1 MKKLKWDSHYFHLG
15 WLKDFYKDNKEYINE
30 NMQDALLDAID
41 CMLYVEEISR
51 KAKKE
56 TETENNS
63 LKVKCG
69 DIIYVLDLAVGQ
81 TTEYEIEQIVIT
93 KNDTL
98 LKDSYGEIIC
108 PLSFIDA
115 NKPWGFKGVYF
126 SSDKKRQEFIDSHQ

>member
-1 MKKLKWDSHYFHLG
+1 M
-15 WLKDFYKDNKEYINE
+15 
-30 NMQDALLDAID
+30 
-41 CMLYVEEISR
+41 
-51 KAKKE
+51 
-56 TETENNS
+56 
-63 LKVKCG
+63 KCG